1 MQKRLATRIQRT
13 KQSGLGNIFETSQS
27 NLISFSAG
35 FPDQSRFPKQA
46 LKQAFNH
53 VFEQTED
60 ETLQYHDTLGV
71 QSLRAKVAAH
81 LTHGGTPATAETIL
95 LTQGAQ
101 QGIDLTARLVLNK
114 GDGLV
119 VEAPTYI
126 GALASFDAYEPT
138 YYEVN
143 VAEDGLDLNQL
154 KKVLLQHDV
163 KLLYTIPDY
172 QNPTGAVM
180 SLSKRQT
187 LIELANRYN
196 FIILEDS
203 PYRDLCYH
211 GQPLPSLRSMDTQGR
226 VINLGS
232 FSKILAPGLRLG
244 WLNADPELFQD
255 IVTLKA
261 GADVETPNVV
271 MRAVDNYL
279 NDNDL
284 EDHIQ
289 AINDLYQQKLDYML
303 TCLAK
308 YLPAEVTY
316 TKPKGGFFIWL
327 TAPKHI
333 DLGTLLTTRMIPEGN
348 VSYVPANNLYPSK
361 SIHNKAR
368 LNFTGQSFENIQ
380 AGIQAISKILKEEL
394 TQSYVSASK

>member
-1 MQKRLATRIQRT
+1 MQKRLATRVQRT
-13 KQSGLGNIFETSQS
+13 KQSGLGNIFETSQK

-35 FPDQSRFPKQA
+35 FPDQTRFPKQA
-46 LKQAFNH
+46 LKQAFTH

-71 QSLRAKVAAH
+71 KSLRAKVAAH
-81 LTHGGTPATAETIL
+81 LNQQGTPASADNVL

-101 QGIDLTARLVLNK
+101 QGIDLTARLVLNP

-138 YYEVN
+138 YYEVGMT
-143 VAEDGLDLNQL
+143 EDGLDLNQL
-154 KKVLLQHDV
+154 QKILLQHDV

-172 QNPTGAVM
+172 QNPTGAVL
-180 SLSKRQT
+180 SLEKRQA

-226 VINLGS
+226 VIHLGS

-244 WLNADPELFQD
+244 WLSAEPELFQD
-255 IVTLKA
+255 LVTLKA
-261 GADVETPNVV
+261 GADVETPNIV
-271 MRAVDNYL
+271 MQAVDNYL
-279 NDNDL
+279 NAHSIAA
-284 EDHIQ
+284 HIQ
-289 AINDLYQQKLDYML
+289 DINTLYQQKLDYML
-303 TCLAK
+303 QCLAAE
-308 YLPAEVTY
+308 LPSEITY

-327 TAPKHI
+327 TAPQDL
-333 DLGTLLTTRMIPEGN
+333 DLGALLTQRMIPEGN

-361 SIHNKAR
+361 AVCNQAR
-368 LNFTGQSFENIQ
+368 LNFTGQGFENIK
-380 AGIQAISKILKEEL
+380 AGIHAISSILKDEL
-394 TQSYVSASK
+394 AQRYTSISK